1 MRVCLLSI
9 VLSIAFVLQGGATN
23 ILVRPMPHTDL
34 LPTNRID
41 CVFQD
46 SEGYIWYATQEG
58 LCRDDGYD
66 VDIFRSDFRTPDRV
80 RSNDVRCLGEDSVH
94 RRIWLGTT
102 EGLYFL
108 DKNSYSIAPCS
119 VRGLQQVVI
128 EDIVATSDHC
138 VWVSTEQRLFK
149 LSADG
154 KPLKV
159 YKIKTSTG
167 AGRRFCLYEDRRH
180 QLLLSVS
187 GVGMHLLDKSTGR
200 FNLVCPYT
208 DRVSDILQDKDG
220 RYYWLASWDNGVVR
234 LDLSN
239 PDRSKRY
246 IPQPL
251 PVNSVGESARTAIS
265 LAQDNANNDVW
276 VVSWS
281 DLFVYRKTANG
292 GLRQLDTSSLLPRG
306 KKVLKRI
313 MKDREGNL
321 WISASDNHNFIVRFG
336 DDDVYRYDMA
346 ALERQMHCTPYFEQ
360 MCLDEEGIFWLF
372 QRREGLCLYDPVSTA
387 FSCYKNQSWSDKD
400 LFLVLQCMEKS
411 RKEGLVWVV
420 PQNSSTIYGMMRKG
434 MRLSIELT
442 VNLTDLTDDAP
453 FINSIFEDRDG
464 HLFISASSALYV
476 YDINRRKLHRMS
488 ADFGSVKAMSQTADG
503 TVWAIVNGN
512 QLVAVRHDTRRFH
525 VRSFSQTL
533 SCLATDRERIW
544 LGTDKGEVLLYDYR
558 RSGCENYTKVCG
570 MTGDKVNALVADC
583 YGHLWIMT
591 GHYVREFN
599 PRNGAYR
606 TFHAT
611 SENTDVNRFLP
622 NSTYEAPD
630 GRIYV
635 CGLPGAL
642 SFSPSTHLNDRPK
655 QLSTVI
661 SDIRVMGR
669 SILLQTD
676 KRTDR
681 SRKQIEISPEEQNI
695 EIHFSSLNFGHAL
708 RTRYA
713 YKLEGVDAHWINL
726 PVGKNVAIYNK
737 LPKGDYLFK
746 VKATD
751 ENGLWSDNIAELLIV
766 RQPAWYE
773 TWIAYLVYLLLACFA
788 AYHIYR
794 MVRNRIRMK
803 HALDIAKI
811 EAHNIEEVNHAK
823 LQFFTNIT
831 HELLTPLSIISA
843 SVDEIEQSQHT
854 GPGSQ
859 TYKAIKDNTQRLVR
873 LIQQI
878 LEFRKVEN
886 GKLHLRVSKG
896 NVTGFLRNS
905 VAAFAPLVRKRKLT
919 IHFAPTEDYTGY
931 FDVDKLDKIM
941 YNLISNAAKYT
952 SVGGTITLAQ
962 SFDAEKKTLRISVN
976 NPGEVIPPGK
986 LSHLFERFYEGEYRK
1001 FRTIGNGIGL
1011 SLTRDLVTL
1020 HHGTIQAFSNAAE
1033 GNTFVIE
1040 LPLAREAFTLDEIDD
1055 SMSYADANV
1064 DVVEQSADAS
1074 GETME
1079 TADVA
1084 VSGDG
1089 EETTL
1094 LLVEDNEELRT
1105 SMVNLLCKRYHI
1117 LQAAN
1122 GVEALEVLKENE
1134 VNLIVSD
1141 VMMPEMDGMEL
1152 CAKVKEQFE
1161 TCHIPVILLT
1171 AKVSDEDR
1179 VTGYQS
1185 GADGY
1190 ICKPLRLSV
1199 LLAKIDNLLRRS
1211 KRTGVDFRKQLV
1223 FEAKDLNYTSMDE
1236 EFIHKAVDCVNAHL
1250 DDCDFDSVRFTADM
1264 GMARTTLANK
1274 LKQLTGLTPSGFINN
1289 VRLQAASRLI
1299 DEKKKIRI
1307 SDLAYAVGF
1316 NDPKYFTLLFR
1327 KKFGLSPREYM
1338 AKYEA

>member
-1 MRVCLLSI
+1 MRVCLLSL
-9 VLSIAFVLQGGATN
+9 VLFTAFVLGVDATN

-34 LPTNRID
+34 LPTNRVNSI
-41 CVFQD
+41 FQD

-66 VDIFRSDFRTPDRV
+66 INIFRSDFRMPDCIK
-80 RSNDVRCLGEDSVH
+80 SNDVRCVGEDSVRH
-94 RRIWLGTT
+94 RIWLGTA

-108 DKNSYSIAPCS
+108 DKDTYSISPCL
-119 VRGLQQVVI
+119 VKGLQKVVI
-128 EDIVATSDHC
+128 EDIVATSDHS

-154 KPLKV
+154 KPLKI
-159 YKIKTSTG
+159 YKINTSLG
-167 AGRRFCLYEDRRH
+167 AGRRFCLYEDRSHR
-180 QLLLSVS
+180 LLLSVS
-187 GVGMHLLDKSTGR
+187 GVGMHLFDKATGR
-200 FNLVCPYT
+200 FKLIYPYT
-208 DRVSDILQDKDG
+208 DRVSGILQDKDN
-220 RYYWLASWDNGVVR
+220 RYYWLASWDNGVVKF
-234 LDLSN
+234 DPSN
-239 PDRSKRY
+239 PDKSKRY
-246 IPQPL
+246 VPQPL
-251 PVNSVGESARTAIS
+251 PVNSVGESARTAIG
-265 LAQDNANNDVW
+265 LVQDDANGYVW

-281 DLFVYRKTANG
+281 DLFIYRKTAEG
-292 GLRQLDTSSLLPRG
+292 SLKQLVDPPFFPRG
-306 KKVLKRI
+306 KKVLKSI
-313 MKDREGNL
+313 MKDRDGNL
-321 WISASDNHNFIVRFG
+321 WVSASDNHNFIIRFG

-346 ALERQMHCTPYFEQ
+346 LLERQMHCTPYFEQ
-360 MCLDEEGIFWLF
+360 MCLDEEGVFWLF
-372 QRREGLCLYDPVSTA
+372 QRREGLCLYNPVSTA
-387 FSCYKNQSWSDKD
+387 FSCYKNQSWGDEN
-400 LFLVLQCMEKS
+400 LFLVLQSMEKS
-411 RKEGLVWVV
+411 RRKGLVWVV
-420 PQNSSTIYGMMRKG
+420 PQNRTTVYGLMRQG
-434 MRLSIELT
+434 MNLSIERT
-442 VNLTDLTDDAP
+442 VNLTDITDSPP
-453 FINSIFEDRDG
+453 FINYIFEDRDG
-464 HLFISASSALYV
+464 HLFVSASSSLYV
-476 YDINRRKLHRMS
+476 YDIKRRRLHRMS
-488 ADFGSVKAMSQTADG
+488 ADFGSVTAMRQTADG

-512 QLVAVRHDTRRFH
+512 QLVAVRHDSRRFH

-533 SCLATDRERIW
+533 SCLAADNERIW
-544 LGTDKGEVLLYDYR
+544 LGTDKGEVLLYDYH
-558 RSGCENYTKVCG
+558 RSSCENYTKICG
-570 MTGDKVNALVADC
+570 MTGDRVNALVADR

-642 SFSPSTHLNDRPK
+642 AFSPSTHLNDRPK
-655 QLSTVI
+655 PLSTVI

-669 SILLQTD
+669 SILLQTND
-676 KRTDR
+676 RTDR
-681 SRKQIEISPEEQNI
+681 PREQIEISPDEHNI
-695 EIHFSSLNFGHAL
+695 EIHFSSLNFRHAS

-737 LPKGDYLFK
+737 LVKGNYVFK

-751 ENGLWSDNIAELLIV
+751 DNGLWSDNIAELRIV
-766 RQPAWYE
+766 RLPAWYE
-773 TWIAYLVYLLLACFA
+773 TWLAYVIYVLLLGA
-788 AYHIYR
+788 AGYQLYR
-794 MVRNRIRMK
+794 MVSNRVRMK

-811 EAHNIEEVNHAK
+811 EARKMEEVNHAK

-843 SVDEIEQSQHT
+843 SVDEMAQVRHSGE
-854 GPGSQ
+854 GGQ
-859 TYKAIKDNTQRLVR
+859 TYKVIKDNTQRLVR

-886 GKLHLRVSKG
+886 GKIRLRVSKG
-896 NVTGFLRNS
+896 NVTRFLRHS
-905 VAAFAPLVRKRKLT
+905 VAGFAPLVRKRKLT
-919 IHFAPTEDYTGY
+919 IHFVPTEDYTGY

-952 SVGGTITLAQ
+952 PEGGTITLTQAY
-962 SFDAEKKTLRISVN
+962 DTERERLCIRVN
-976 NPGEVIPPGK
+976 NPGEVIPPDR

-1011 SLTRDLVTL
+1011 SLARDLVTL
-1020 HHGTIQAFSNAAE
+1020 HHGTIRAFSDVDE
-1033 GNTFVIE
+1033 GNTFVVE
-1040 LPLAREAFTLDEIDD
+1040 LPLAREAFTSDEIDD
-1055 SMSYADANV
+1055 SVDCTDVNV
-1064 DVVEQSADAS
+1064 DVMDQPTEESDDRMKVDAS
-1074 GETME
+1074 VPT
-1079 TADVA
+1079 DVEKA
-1084 VSGDG
+1084 
-1089 EETTL
+1089 TL
-1094 LLVEDNEELRT
+1094 LLVEDNEELRA
-1105 SMVNLLCKRYHI
+1105 SMVNLLHERYHI

-1122 GVEALEVLKENE
+1122 GVEALAVLETNE

-1152 CAKVKEQFE
+1152 CARVKEQFE

-1199 LLAKIDNLLRRS
+1199 LLAKIDNLL
-1211 KRTGVDFRKQLV
+1211 KRGKRAGIDFRKQLV

-1236 EFIHKAVDCVNAHL
+1236 EFIHKAIDCVNAHL
-1250 DDCDFDSVRFTADM
+1250 DDCGFDSARFTADM
-1264 GMARTTLANK
+1264 AMARTTLANK

-1299 DEKKKIRI
+1299 DEQKKMRV

-1316 NDPKYFTLLFR
+1316 SDPKYFTLLFR